1 MNDANMRGIARE
13 WLAARIVVVGG
24 FLVAIA
30 VAAYFTLRPAPQPV
44 AEVQPAAPA
53 QQQMT
58 TAQQAADANAKA
70 GMMVCAMELMNAKN
84 FGIIPSYGQLTS
96 IAPRATTVRG
106 RYVCSAATSAS
117 QYIIAADL
125 LCRTLQNPRCVFLY
139 RITTGDGT
147 VLYQRQG

>member
-1 MNDANMRGIARE
+1 MNP
-13 WLAARIVVVGG
+13 
-24 FLVAIA
+24 IA

-58 TAQQAADANAKA
+58 PTQQAGDTNAKA

-96 IAPRATTVRG
+96 MVPKATDVRG
-106 RYVCSAATSAS
+106 RYICSAATSAAK
-117 QYIIAADL
+117 YAIAADL
-125 LCRTLQNPRCVFLY
+125 LCRNLQDPRCVFLY
-139 RITTGDGT
+139 RITTSNGT
-147 VLYQRQG
+147 VLYQRRG